1 MERMIVYVPIPSKTI
16 DRELAKGQFST
27 MIILKILGRKK
38 IMNKTVEAIK
48 TGNKV
53 TTEELFEVVNDYV
66 LTALSLRSSDKKTIM
81 SMQVNQFEK
90 FHKDYKFSQQCHGYN
105 DAIYLLK
112 ADDLLSVDG
121 EYNQKADV
129 FYITCK
135 LKNSMELCLKI
146 INVSGSE
153 NEIETDG
160 FYETDV
166 YAIQDFLD
174 DVIHEKN
181 EYYCILAR
189 ITDVFGLD
197 LKISSPIRTYVSTLD
212 GLALHIS
219 DDMNTFEVPVFD
231 DSINLFYM
239 KETDSSKEII
249 VKPYGQPFMEIR
261 MLFFCKHE

>member
-1 MERMIVYVPIPSKTI
+1 
-16 DRELAKGQFST
+16 
-27 MIILKILGRKK
+27 
-38 IMNKTVEAIK
+38 MNKTVEAIK
-48 TGNKV
+48 NGQKV
-53 TTEELFEVVNDYV
+53 TTEELFEIVNAYA
-66 LTALSLRSSDKKTIM
+66 LTSLSLRMPDKNRVL
-81 SMQVNQFEK
+81 SMQVNCFEK
-90 FHKDYKFSQQCHGYN
+90 LHEDYQFSQQCTGFNGAMYM
-105 DAIYLLK
+105 LK
-112 ADDLLSVDG
+112 AEDIMSVNG

-129 FYITCK
+129 LYITCK
-135 LKNSMELCLKI
+135 LRNDMELLLTI

-153 NEIETDG
+153 AEIETEG

-189 ITDVFGLD
+189 ITDVFGFD
-197 LKISSPIRTYVSTLD
+197 LKIRNPIRTYISTLD

-231 DSINLFYM
+231 DSVNLIYM
-239 KETDSSKEII
+239 KNSDSSKEII

-261 MLFFCKHE
+261 MLFFKKHK